1 MVEQPGYDAMAD
13 IYAGTFSEAFG
24 TPLEQRVVD
33 VFVDLL
39 RDGDDRPM
47 VCDIGCGTG
56 HIAGYLSVSGIG
68 VVGID
73 PSPAMLAHAR
83 RGYPGLSFVDADAW
97 ASEVALEDC
106 SGVIARFSLIHVE
119 PQQVR
124 QILASWFRRLTEGS
138 LVLIACQGSDNPG
151 VHEFDHAVA
160 RAWRWHPDTLAD
172 ALTSAGFTEVF
183 RTVSRPGEGFH
194 RFPEVHIV
202 AKRSVAQGNGDDVRS

>member
-1 MVEQPGYDAMAD
+1 MEQPGYDAMAD
-13 IYAGTFSEAFG
+13 IYAGTFSGRLALLSNSGLSMCSSICSG
-24 TPLEQRVVD
+24 TAMIGRWCAISVAEQVIS
-33 VFVDLL
+33 
-39 RDGDDRPM
+39 P
-47 VCDIGCGTG
+47 DIFRS
-56 HIAGYLSVSGIG
+56 AGSVSSGST
-68 VVGID
+68 
-73 PSPAMLAHAR
+73 PAPAMLAHAR

-106 SGVIARFSLIHVE
+106 SGVIASGFSFIHVE
-119 PQQVR
+119 PR
-124 QILASWFRRLTEGS
+124 GWQILASWFRRLTEGS

-172 ALTSAGFTEVF
+172 ALTSADYRVF
-183 RTVSRPGEGFH
+183 GRSVVRAGFH